1 MDASQLLM
9 RMKHFV
15 RSTEKPSTSSVVNN
29 EFNQAHRTAFVSGSH
44 VKQFYESTVGK
55 EAFQTNQKKCT
66 KGKPLEKPKPST
78 KLIKTA
84 FNVNS
89 LMKAVEMGKTADVE
103 EILEKN
109 KESVNCCDQFGWT
122 PIMSACCAGNE
133 RMVVL
138 LLQWKPDL
146 SVCDKRGQSCRDLA
160 SAKGYRHIV
169 KILDQYVQDMHE
181 NTVAKQNPTSS
192 EQVPS
197 NNTTFYCKVCK
208 QSIEH
213 TSMKK
218 HLSSTIH
225 NFHKASKRKMPTM
238 YGIPESNKG
247 FQILVKSGWNK
258 EDGLG
263 PSGEGH
269 KYPPKTILKQ
279 DRTGLGAKRY
289 QARVTHTLEDSGR
302 KEVRQKKT
310 FKRDLKMEKT
320 KEQRLERNLR
330 RMLS

>member
-1 MDASQLLM
+1 MDPSQLLV

-29 EFNQAHRTAFVSGSH
+29 EFKQARRTSFVSGSH

-66 KGKPLEKPKPST
+66 QDKAVKKLKPFT
-78 KLIKTA
+78 KLVNTA

-89 LMKAVEMGKTADVE
+89 LMKAVEMGKAADVE
-103 EILEKN
+103 DILEKN
-109 KESVNCCDQFGWT
+109 KESVNCSDQFGWT

-133 RMVVL
+133 RMVEL

-146 SVCDKRGQSCRDLA
+146 SVRDKRGQSCRDLA
-160 SAKGYRHIV
+160 SAQGYQHIV
-169 KILDQYVQDMHE
+169 QILDQYIQDMHE
-181 NTVAKQNPTSS
+181 NTVAKQNPTNTL
-192 EQVPS
+192 QVPS
-197 NNTTFYCKVCK
+197 DSTTFYCKVCK
-208 QSIEH
+208 QYIEN

-289 QARVTHTLEDSGR
+289 QARVTHTLEDNSR
-302 KEVRQKKT
+302 KEARQKKT